1 MQETKLKNTSY
12 YYLVQAFAD
21 WLDILGYSKGTIYN
35 QPRIIGKFLH
45 YLETQGINK
54 IHLLQNKHLL
64 NYQTYLNTLTSSKT
78 QLALSSNYINTHFW
92 SIETFLTFLHHKGV
106 SNLPAVSFSYLKIE
120 KQTRDILTEH
130 EIKELYEIAK
140 NQESITQKQEAIN
153 YGDLV
158 LLSVY
163 YACGL
168 RRSEGTNLSLSDI
181 NLDTKILHVKKG
193 KGGKQRL
200 IPFNKATA
208 KYLHNWIYQYRDILI
223 KDKKESHL
231 FINYKGKSTSGN
243 TLNKRLQDLIKQSE
257 NTELKEKNITRHS
270 LRQSI
275 ATHVLANRMDIQK
288 VQQFLGHSSLGTT
301 EIYTHLIEEK
311 PKTKNQRPKTNDQRP
326 KTND

>member
-1 MQETKLKNTSY
+1 MQETNLKNTSY

-35 QPRIIGKFLH
+35 QPRIIDKFLH

-64 NYQTYLNTLTSSKT
+64 NYQAYLNTLTSNKT

-92 SIETFLTFLHHKGV
+92 SIETFLNFLHHKGV

-120 KQTRDILTEH
+120 KQTRDILTKQ

-140 NQESITQKQEAIN
+140 NQESITQKQEAVN

-158 LLSVY
+158 LLSIY

-243 TLNKRLQDLIKQSE
+243 TLNRRLQDLIKQSE
-257 NTELKEKNITRHS
+257 NTTLKEKNITLHS
-270 LRQSI
+270 LRHSI
-275 ATHVLANRMDIQK
+275 ATHLLVNGMDIQK
-288 VQQFLGHSSLGTT
+288 VQQFLGHSSLGAT
-301 EIYTHLIEEK
+301 EIYTHLIEEIEQEK
-311 PKTKNQRPKTNDQRP
+311 
-326 KTND
+326 